1 MIDTDKPFVLY
12 AECSII
18 YDGRA
23 YSTLANGR
31 YLIIYKQDGSLLIHG
46 GDLCKPRNYQGPG
59 SILSYI
65 DSKLIST
72 NKKEKIIID
81 INEIIEFQ
89 SLTDWSTAQISI
101 CRTEKELSD
110 RIYNNW
116 KQYFPGEFVLVQREF
131 KTDVGSI
138 DVIGISDKSEYYIV
152 EVKRRKILIQDIT
165 QLKRYAD
172 CLRESGK
179 VVHGYLAAPTIS
191 SNAAT
196 YLERNNFRLIEI
208 NFTNALETEK

>member
-1 MIDTDKPFVLY
+1 MIDTDKPFALY

-72 NKKEKIIID
+72 NKK
-81 INEIIEFQ
+81 
-89 SLTDWSTAQISI
+89 
-101 CRTEKELSD
+101 
-110 RIYNNW
+110 
-116 KQYFPGEFVLVQREF
+116 
-131 KTDVGSI
+131 
-138 DVIGISDKSEYYIV
+138 
-152 EVKRRKILIQDIT
+152 RR
-165 QLKRYAD
+165 
-172 CLRESGK
+172 
-179 VVHGYLAAPTIS
+179 
-191 SNAAT
+191 
-196 YLERNNFRLIEI
+196 
-208 NFTNALETEK
+208 